1 MSKKIKK
8 KNKQSKQTTRDFP
21 AIVPES
27 LIRQAAAFTAPR
39 GRLEMGGLLIGH
51 VDEQGHN
58 VAVTGLFPE
67 QLKESSGYCEFDGMW
82 TALVAAACDHA
93 NQIGDEAVPKVRII
107 GWIHTHPDIG
117 IFLSGID
124 VTTFRALRD
133 ATPDRR
139 LMAVVV
145 DPLREEN
152 GVFLTERQPNDYAS
166 AKGTVSLSSELETR
180 YMAMLDRL
188 EAIRNFRGLA
198 ALPCILAGPL
208 RHRRLLQGVRDDA
221 GIEMERGFF
230 AAKREIHTMQLEM
243 KELRTQISNLESL
256 RHSQTR
262 HQSDL
267 KRLESELLPL
277 TKRLSKLEED
287 QRATNEATQKSRS
300 ILHRLIQILRGK
312 PSQQ

>member
-1 MSKKIKK
+1 MGKK
-8 KNKQSKQTTRDFP
+8 KFKRKSTPKSRDYP

-51 VDEQGHN
+51 VDEQGNN

-82 TALVAAACDHA
+82 TALIAAACDHA
-93 NQIGDEAVPKVRII
+93 NQIGDKSVPNVRII

-145 DPLREEN
+145 DPLREQN
-152 GVFLTERQPNDYAS
+152 GVFLTEKEPNGDKPAEGEV
-166 AKGTVSLSSELETR
+166 KLTPELEDR
-180 YMAMLDRL
+180 YMAMLDHL
-188 EAIRNFRGLA
+188 EKIRQFRGLS

-208 RHRRLLQGVRDDA
+208 RPRRILQGARDDM
-221 GIEMERGFF
+221 GIELERGFF
-230 AAKREIHTMQLEM
+230 AAKRDIHALEQ
-243 KELRTQISNLESL
+243 EVQQLRTQVSNLESL
-256 RHSQTR
+256 RHSNTR
-262 HQSDL
+262 LASNQKEFETDMASF
-267 KRLESELLPL
+267 
-277 TKRLSKLEED
+277 TKRLSILEEE
-287 QRATNEATQKSRS
+287 QRASTEAAKKSRS
-300 ILHRLIQILRGK
+300 ILHRLIQVLRRS
-312 PSQQ
+312 PSGQ